1 MIINQLKQIECNS
14 IVVIGAARHGVH
26 QAASILMA
34 NGALALES
42 EVFVSTDVVRNRTHR
57 LDAALAPVFNRHD
70 LHNLLGS
77 GAGNI

>member
-1 MIINQLKQIECNS
+1 
-14 IVVIGAARHGVH
+14 
-26 QAASILMA
+26 MA

-42 EVFVSTDVVRNRTHR
+42 EVFVSTDVVRNRNHR